1 MRRARSVD
9 WIVFCSLH
17 GGRTL
22 DRAQEPDVRVAKPR
36 SKVVAKIRQDVTM
49 MNDD

>member
-1 MRRARSVD
+1 MYRLDCVLLSP
-9 WIVFCSLH
+9 WS

-36 SKVVAKIRQDVTM
+36 PKVVAKIRQDVTM